1 MDKMIIEIDYIYTL
15 QEITDIVD
23 KLFSPDDYILD
34 ESGRYILGIRN
45 IEESRKRIYITKLL
59 LKLRDINEKIK
70 NGDFNIGYRYTY
82 EEIQNMKDDRQKIY
96 NTLCKE
102 LNISVKEEET
112 KTIPNELN
120 NDNTKMILQKAIDA
134 GLCDDNYKWKKTK
147 RLLAYFVDKA
157 CEYLEISIGQYD
169 GREKVK
175 WKPFEELFGIDNLAQ
190 AKKDYQREGQIPKGS
205 EIVDRIFN
213 SN

>member
-1 MDKMIIEIDYIYTL
+1 MDKMIKEIDYIYTL

-59 LKLRDINEKIK
+59 LKLSDINKKIK
-70 NGDFNIGYRYTY
+70 NRNFNIGYRYTH

-102 LNISVKEEET
+102 LKKKRYGGRKS
-112 KTIPNELN
+112 
-120 NDNTKMILQKAIDA
+120 AIDN
-134 GLCDDNYKWKKTK
+134 D
-147 RLLAYFVDKA
+147 
-157 CEYLEISIGQYD
+157 
-169 GREKVK
+169 
-175 WKPFEELFGIDNLAQ
+175 
-190 AKKDYQREGQIPKGS
+190 
-205 EIVDRIFN
+205 
-213 SN
+213 

>member
-1 MDKMIIEIDYIYTL
+1 MDKMIKEIDYIYTL

-112 KTIPNELN
+112 KTIPNELKT
-120 NDNTKMILQKAIDA
+120 DIAKKWLTKAIENGFLNYDYLTTDKLKTKAQKALFAECFSEKI
-134 GLCDDNYKWKKTK
+134 GLKYKYV
-147 RLLAYFVDKA
+147 YFETLWGVSGLSKIRYKSK
-157 CEYLEISIGQYD
+157 EEVG
-169 GREKVK
+169 KVK
-175 WKPFEELFGIDNLAQ
+175 GGEPIEEFFKQD
-190 AKKDYQREGQIPKGS
+190 
-205 EIVDRIFN
+205 
-213 SN
+213 

>member
-1 MDKMIIEIDYIYTL
+1 MDKMIKEIDYIYTL

-45 IEESRKRIYITKLL
+45 IEESRKRNYITELL
-59 LKLRDINEKIK
+59 LKLRDINKKIK

-102 LNISVKEEET
+102 LNISVKEKET
-112 KTIPNELN
+112 KTIPNELKT
-120 NDNTKMILQKAIDA
+120 DIAKKWLTKAIENGFLNYDYLTTDKLKTKAQKALFAECFSEKI
-134 GLCDDNYKWKKTK
+134 GLKYKYV
-147 RLLAYFVDKA
+147 YFETLWGVSGLSKIRYKSK
-157 CEYLEISIGQYD
+157 EEVG
-169 GREKVK
+169 KVK
-175 WKPFEELFGIDNLAQ
+175 GGEPIEEFFKQD
-190 AKKDYQREGQIPKGS
+190 
-205 EIVDRIFN
+205 
-213 SN
+213 

>member
-1 MDKMIIEIDYIYTL
+1 MDKMIKEIDYIYTL

-45 IEESRKRIYITKLL
+45 TEESRKRNYITELL
-59 LKLRDINEKIK
+59 LKLRDINKKIK

-102 LNISVKEEET
+102 LNISVKEGKMIKEIGLLREYDQIIIRNDIE
-112 KTIPNELN
+112 KRIIPQALVILKHNPCGFENYIENEIKSAERAKIKMIEASYLPGAIHYNISKIYVYNDERLKALNELR
-120 NDNTKMILQKAIDA
+120 KSVKANIKNRA
-134 GLCDDNYKWKKTK
+134 
-147 RLLAYFVDKA
+147 
-157 CEYLEISIGQYD
+157 
-169 GREKVK
+169 VK
-175 WKPFEELFGIDNLAQ
+175 
-190 AKKDYQREGQIPKGS
+190 
-205 EIVDRIFN
+205 
-213 SN
+213 

>member
-1 MDKMIIEIDYIYTL
+1 MDKMIKEIDYIYTL

-45 IEESRKRIYITKLL
+45 IEESEKRNYITELL
-59 LKLRDINEKIK
+59 LKLRDINKKIK

-102 LNISVKEEET
+102 LNISVKEKET
-112 KTIPNELN
+112 KTIPNELKT
-120 NDNTKMILQKAIDA
+120 DIAKKWLTKAIENGFLNYDYLTTDKLKTKAQKALFAECFSEKI
-134 GLCDDNYKWKKTK
+134 GLKYKYV
-147 RLLAYFVDKA
+147 YFETLWGVSGLSKIRYKSK
-157 CEYLEISIGQYD
+157 EEVG
-169 GREKVK
+169 KVK
-175 WKPFEELFGIDNLAQ
+175 GGEPIEEFFKQD
-190 AKKDYQREGQIPKGS
+190 
-205 EIVDRIFN
+205 
-213 SN
+213 

>member
-1 MDKMIIEIDYIYTL
+1 MDKMIKEIDYIYTL

-102 LNISVKEEET
+102 LNISVKEEENLQSIMT
-112 KTIPNELN
+112 ENEKKYF
-120 NDNTKMILQKAIDA
+120 TKAIDA
-134 GLCDDNYKWKKTK
+134 GLMEEVENGYEWLHNKGMKASLGYFLHKVFNPNGTARIPYRFVESLFNESRLDRAIDQALIVKQPQKWRKEIDTLFDD
-147 RLLAYFVDKA
+147 
-157 CEYLEISIGQYD
+157 
-169 GREKVK
+169 
-175 WKPFEELFGIDNLAQ
+175 
-190 AKKDYQREGQIPKGS
+190 
-205 EIVDRIFN
+205 
-213 SN
+213 

>member
-1 MDKMIIEIDYIYTL
+1 MDKMIKEIDYIYTL

-45 IEESRKRIYITKLL
+45 TEESRKRNYITELL
-59 LKLRDINEKIK
+59 LKLRDINKKIK
-70 NGDFNIGYRYTY
+70 NGDLNIGYRYTY

-112 KTIPNELN
+112 KTIPNELKT
-120 NDNTKMILQKAIDA
+120 DIAKKWLTKAIENGFLNYDYLTTDKLKTKAQKALFAECFSEKI
-134 GLCDDNYKWKKTK
+134 GLKYKYV
-147 RLLAYFVDKA
+147 YFETLWGVSGLSKIRYKSK
-157 CEYLEISIGQYD
+157 EEVG
-169 GREKVK
+169 KVK
-175 WKPFEELFGIDNLAQ
+175 GGEPIEEFFKQD
-190 AKKDYQREGQIPKGS
+190 
-205 EIVDRIFN
+205 
-213 SN
+213 

>member
-1 MDKMIIEIDYIYTL
+1 MDKMIKEIDYIYTL

-45 IEESRKRIYITKLL
+45 IEESEKRNYITELL
-59 LKLRDINEKIK
+59 LKLRDINKKIK

-82 EEIQNMKDDRQKIY
+82 EEKQNMKDDRQKIY

-112 KTIPNELN
+112 KTIPNELKT
-120 NDNTKMILQKAIDA
+120 DIAKKWLTKAIENGFLNYDYLTTDKLKTKAQKALFAECFSEKI
-134 GLCDDNYKWKKTK
+134 GLKYKYV
-147 RLLAYFVDKA
+147 YFETLWGVSGLSKIRYKSK
-157 CEYLEISIGQYD
+157 EEVG
-169 GREKVK
+169 KVK
-175 WKPFEELFGIDNLAQ
+175 GGEPIEEFFKQD
-190 AKKDYQREGQIPKGS
+190 
-205 EIVDRIFN
+205 
-213 SN
+213 

>member
-1 MDKMIIEIDYIYTL
+1 MDKMIKEIDYIYTL

-59 LKLRDINEKIK
+59 LKLRNINEKIK

-112 KTIPNELN
+112 KTIPNELKT
-120 NDNTKMILQKAIDA
+120 DIAKKWLTKAIENGFLNYDYLTTDKLKTKAQKALFAECFSEKI
-134 GLCDDNYKWKKTK
+134 GLKYKYV
-147 RLLAYFVDKA
+147 YFETLWGVSGLSKIRYKSK
-157 CEYLEISIGQYD
+157 EEVG
-169 GREKVK
+169 KVK
-175 WKPFEELFGIDNLAQ
+175 GGEPIEEFFKQD
-190 AKKDYQREGQIPKGS
+190 
-205 EIVDRIFN
+205 
-213 SN
+213 